1 MERKLS
7 AINIAMMYLGAIL
20 GAGFAS
26 GRECWQF
33 FGVFGRKGYFGA
45 VFTTVVFVVLAL
57 MLTYIARSKNT
68 MDLGKL
74 ISPFDNYALE
84 SAIGY
89 ILAGIYYTL
98 IISMSAAGGALLH
111 QELGI
116 DRRIGGILLV
126 VLVLLTVFGDFER
139 LTRAFG
145 FLVPGV
151 FVIGIVTILTIIVS
165 GQFHQSGAVSGFPA
179 SEMAPYWWISGIVFA
194 AYNSLGF
201 ITMAGGCALQ
211 AKDSKTAYRGA
222 FLGSFL
228 PGLMTVL
235 LLVALRKDMAFS
247 ATLDLPMLGYSLR
260 ISKVLNILYALIL
273 YGSIYSTAAGTFYG
287 FSTKLPRNR
296 FKKPIM
302 VAAAFAGFGIGLSG
316 FKTLVAYLYPPQ
328 GYIGIIF
335 IGMIVMNF
343 FKEKSKSSQKL
354 HV

>member
-1 MERKLS
+1 MKNIMERKLS

-45 VFTTVVFVVLAL
+45 VFTTVAFVVLAL
-57 MLTYIARSKNT
+57 MLTSIARSKNT
-68 MDLGKL
+68 ADLGKL

-98 IISMSAAGGALLH
+98 IISMSAAGGSLLH

-151 FVIGIVTILTIIVS
+151 FVIGIVTIFTIIVS
-165 GQFHQSGAVSGFPA
+165 GKFHQSGAVSGFPA
-179 SEMAPYWWISGIVFA
+179 SEMAPYW
-194 AYNSLGF
+194 
-201 ITMAGGCALQ
+201 
-211 AKDSKTAYRGA
+211 
-222 FLGSFL
+222 
-228 PGLMTVL
+228 
-235 LLVALRKDMAFS
+235 
-247 ATLDLPMLGYSLR
+247 
-260 ISKVLNILYALIL
+260 
-273 YGSIYSTAAGTFYG
+273 
-287 FSTKLPRNR
+287 
-296 FKKPIM
+296 
-302 VAAAFAGFGIGLSG
+302 
-316 FKTLVAYLYPPQ
+316 
-328 GYIGIIF
+328 
-335 IGMIVMNF
+335 
-343 FKEKSKSSQKL
+343 
-354 HV
+354 

>member
-57 MLTYIARSKNT
+57 ILSYIARSKNT

-98 IISMSAAGGALLH
+98 IISMSAAGGSLLH

-139 LTRAFG
+139 LTFAAEIMGRRANIILIDGEGKIIDSIKRVNPEMSSVRPVLPGMDYTLPPKSPRANLEELDFDVLRKMLAMYERKRLSNA
-145 FLVPGV
+145 LVQTLEGISPV
-151 FVIGIVTILTIIVS
+151 FADEAVWRACGEDKAVCDVSDEEFARLENWLKAESDKLRGGEHNDTLAEPAGRTVTNHAGGIVGGITNGNPIVVRV
-165 GQFHQSGAVSGFPA
+165 AIKPTA
-179 SEMAPYWWISGIVFA
+179 SISTPQI
-194 AYNSLGF
+194 N
-201 ITMAGGCALQ
+201 
-211 AKDSKTAYRGA
+211 
-222 FLGSFL
+222 
-228 PGLMTVL
+228 
-235 LLVALRKDMAFS
+235 
-247 ATLDLPMLGYSLR
+247 
-260 ISKVLNILYALIL
+260 LN
-273 YGSIYSTAAGTFYG
+273 TETGT
-287 FSTKLPRNR
+287 P
-296 FKKPIM
+296 
-302 VAAAFAGFGIGLSG
+302 
-316 FKTLVAYLYPPQ
+316 
-328 GYIGIIF
+328 
-335 IGMIVMNF
+335 
-343 FKEKSKSSQKL
+343 EK
-354 HV
+354 